1 MAREY
6 NVNDINVKKRLE
18 KSKVFKKYLDFFL
31 SNTCKIRVN
40 NDDFLTSDQ
49 FTILTKKRVL
59 PRRIYLFGKKTESNK
74 ENNIYLNYW
83 MDIFLK
89 TIENGYLTK
98 FEFKKSKLENELTI
112 GVPLKFRQSAFNYSN
127 WNRENIVSFLSCLFN
142 TEIELVEY
150 EQQDL
155 MDNFLV
161 A

>member
-1 MAREY
+1 M
-6 NVNDINVKKRLE
+6 N
-18 KSKVFKKYLDFFL
+18 
-31 SNTCKIRVN
+31 
-40 NDDFLTSDQ
+40 
-49 FTILTKKRVL
+49 
-59 PRRIYLFGKKTESNK
+59 
-74 ENNIYLNYW
+74 
-83 MDIFLK
+83 IFLK